1 MLTFVLNHFVLKKY
15 VAFLICYVLCGAY
28 AFAQTNHVNVFKELS
43 GQPLIDALVMEY
55 KTSVVLDYGRA
66 RDTLFSK
73 IDGVQDSLE
82 CIYTGMKLYM
92 QPGQDPTEAVY
103 LNGIPNGINTEHT
116 WPQGLG
122 AEGIAQSDMH
132 HLYPSRAKANSDR
145 GNFHFGEIPDNQT
158 QTWYLK
164 SSERNTTPTTGKDL
178 YSEGVRGVNGKF
190 EPRESVKGNIARSI
204 FYFYTMYKAQ
214 ADAQGP
220 NFFNTMKND
229 LCSWHYLDPVD
240 DVEWKRN
247 QKIASYQGWKLNP
260 FVLDCSLVSR
270 AYCNNIDQAC
280 ESLIL
285 SDVESIVELD
295 NGRIDLY
302 PNPGWGMVYTT
313 LYMKEFADY
322 EIIFRDITGIV
333 HRKETYYITDA
344 PTLIQHDLMS
354 LKAGYYIIE
363 FKNLSTGRQVFK
375 KYMLQY

>member
-1 MLTFVLNHFVLKKY
+1 LRKY
-15 VAFLICYVLCGAY
+15 IALIIVFIFKVSTAG
-28 AFAQTNHVNVFKELS
+28 AQTDHVHVFRDLS
-43 GQPLIDALVMEY
+43 GQPLLDALVGEY
-55 KTSVVLDYGRA
+55 KTNVVLDYSVA

-92 QPGQDPTEAVY
+92 PQGQDPTEAVY
-103 LNGIPNGINTEHT
+103 LNGLPNGINTEHT

-122 AEGIAQSDMH
+122 AVGNAQSDMH
-132 HLYPSRAKANSDR
+132 HLYPTRTKANTDR

-158 QTWYLK
+158 QTWYLL
-164 SSERNTTPTTGKDL
+164 STERSTPPTSGRDL
-178 YSEGVRGVNGKF
+178 YAEGVRGVNGKF

-240 DVEWKRN
+240 EVEWQRN
-247 QKIASYQGWKLNP
+247 QKIATYQGGKLNP

-280 ESLIL
+280 EALIL
-285 SDVESIVELD
+285 SEVESIVD
-295 NGRIDLY
+295 TDQGTIHLY

-313 LYMKEFADY
+313 LDMKSSGDY
-322 EIIFRDITGIV
+322 EITFRDITGRV
-333 HRKETYYITDA
+333 HRQETYYISDA
-344 PTLIQHDLMS
+344 HTLIQHDVSS
-354 LKAGYYIIE
+354 LKPGYFIIA
-363 FKNLSTGRQVFK
+363 FRNLSNGRQIFK
-375 KYMLQY
+375 KYLLQY

>member
-1 MLTFVLNHFVLKKY
+1 MKKY
-15 VAFLICYVLCGAY
+15 IAIITFFIFHGSFAI
-28 AFAQTNHVNVFKELS
+28 AQTDHVNVFRDLS
-43 GQPLIDALVMEY
+43 GQALLDALVSEY

-240 DVEWKRN
+240 DKEWKRN
-247 QKIASYQGWKLNP
+247 QKIASYQGGKLNP

>member
-1 MLTFVLNHFVLKKY
+1 MLKKY
-15 VAFLICYVLCGAY
+15 IVIVTFFILKGSSV
-28 AFAQTNHVNVFKELS
+28 FAQTNHVNVFKDLS
-43 GQPLIDALVMEY
+43 GQVLLDALVTEY
-55 KTSVVLDYGRA
+55 KTSIVLDYGRA

-103 LNGIPNGINTEHT
+103 LNGLPNGINTEHT

-122 AEGIAQSDMH
+122 AEGTAQSDMH
-132 HLYPSRAKANSDR
+132 HLYPTRTKANTDR
-145 GNFHFGEIPDNQT
+145 GNFHFGDIPDNQT

-204 FYFYTMYKAQ
+204 FYFYTMYKTQ

-240 DVEWKRN
+240 DVEWQRN
-247 QKIASYQGWKLNP
+247 QKIASYQGGKLNP

-285 SDVESIVELD
+285 SDVENVATKEFDKIQ
-295 NGRIDLY
+295 IY
-302 PNPGWGMVYTT
+302 PNPGSGILYTT
-313 LYMKEFADY
+313 LDMIYAGDY
-322 EIIFRDITGIV
+322 KIIFRDITGLV
-333 HRKETYYITDA
+333 HKQDTYNVVDGL
-344 PTLIQHDLMS
+344 TLVQHDLYS
-354 LKAGYYIIE
+354 LNAGYYIIE
-363 FKNLSTGRQVFK
+363 FRNLSTGKQYFK
-375 KYMLQY
+375 KYLLQY